1 MGLIGFVAELAVL
14 AGCLSAVITNFLLI
28 LDCELLTLT
37 GALQTGSLGLF
48 KVDPPSQDNG
58 GECINLDQDEF
69 KALGIND
76 AAYKC
81 ARVCSVMALCFGAL
95 LFVMILFKQCIV
107 PLPCSQF
114 IMDISSTMVQVSLAL
129 VYVIWMSNA
138 CDEYFCEYGSG
149 STYLILTQIFW
160 LAAGCFTRC
169 MREGR
174 WERRDEIRAE
184 RERKQEEKKR
194 KAAEDELAKKNAEL
208 EAREQELAA
217 RENPGP

>member
-1 MGLIGFVAELAVL
+1 MCSFSVL
-14 AGCLSAVITNFLLI
+14 RVAVITNALLVT
-28 LDCELLTLT
+28 DCELLTLT

-48 KVDPPSQDNG
+48 KVDPPSDDNQG
-58 GECINLDQDEF
+58 NCVTINQNEF

-81 ARVCSVMALCFGAL
+81 ARVTSVMAFCFGGL
-95 LFVMILFKQCIV
+95 LFVLIFFKQCII

-114 IMDISSTMVQVSLAL
+114 LMDISSTMVQVSLAL

-138 CDEYFCEYGSG
+138 CDQYYCQYGSG

-174 WERRDEIRAE
+174 WERRDEIRAD

-194 KAAEDELAKKNAEL
+194 KAAEDELAQKNA
-208 EAREQELAA
+208 ELAA
-217 RENPGP
+217 REKELAAREAQAAEP